1 MSEKTKK
8 KEKENNAEK
17 NTQINRFIT
26 VIFAV
31 ALITFAG
38 YRLSDNAFQTKQ
50 KSDADL
56 PIIDIEA
63 RESYERGDITKTQA
77 EKRIVARLDSLEKL
91 GNIKD
96 WQQEGELFTITLNND
111 TIYVYAL
118 NKRYK

>member
-8 KEKENNAEK
+8 NEKENNAEK
-17 NTQINRFIT
+17 NTHINRFIT

-38 YRLSDNAFQTKQ
+38 YRLSDNAYQAKQ

-118 NKRYK
+118 DKRYK